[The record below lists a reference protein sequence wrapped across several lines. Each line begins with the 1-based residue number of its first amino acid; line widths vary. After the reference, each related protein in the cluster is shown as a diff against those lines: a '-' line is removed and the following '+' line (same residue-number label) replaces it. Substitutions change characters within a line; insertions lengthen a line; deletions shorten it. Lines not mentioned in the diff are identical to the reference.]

1 MASSRASE
9 SREPIRVPNA
19 SWKLSRAVMVGVGRC
34 RIEIVADCWSM
45 EHCESRSSFSG
56 RRPKS
61 DPEAAIPAGQI
72 RTSVCGVLLRHRFDA
87 TVFDV
92 MKHVQGQ
99 ETSTMR
105 IDPKTEQVLTLA
117 EACRSIPPRGVS
129 RATLFRWIQKGVRG
143 AVLSTIVIGGR
154 RHTSRQAIDRFIVA
168 GNTDDTPAAPTFT
181 VEQRSR
187 MSVAARATLAAEFGI

>member
-1 MASSRASE
+1 MGS
-9 SREPIRVPNA
+9 
-19 SWKLSRAVMVGVGRC
+19 VGRC
-34 RIEIVADCWSM
+34 WIEIVADCWSM

-61 DPEAAIPAGQI
+61 DPTAAILAGQI

-92 MKHVQGQ
+92 MKHVRNRRHRRMQ
-99 ETSTMR
+99 
-105 IDPKTEQVLTLA
+105 IDPKIEQLLTLA

-154 RHTSRQAIDRFIVA
+154 RHTSQQAIDSFISSMNSSDA
-168 GNTDDTPAAPTFT
+168 PAAAPTFS

-187 MSVAARATLAAEFGI
+187 MSDAARHKSPVVGSGLLTPFVDCSMASAV